1 MPEDEGLDP
10 QDNARRVA
18 ALRKETDALGGSITA
33 AFASG
38 VVQGKRFEDVLK
50 GIGLRISEFGLKL
63 AMKPFENA
71 ISGLFS
77 NLSQPTGKPGEA
89 GGTGLGDLLGNLL
102 KFEKGG
108 VVGAPTYF
116 AAGGSLG
123 VMGEAGPEA
132 VLPLARGADGSLGVR
147 AGEGGRATAVTVNIT
162 TPDVE
167 GFRRSEAQVAA
178 ALARAVARGGRAG

>member
-1 MPEDEGLDP
+1 MQDDDALDMRET
-10 QDNARRVA
+10 ARSIA
-18 ALRKETDALGGSITA
+18 DLRKETDALSRSITG

-38 VVQGKRFEDVLK
+38 IVQGKRFEDVLK
-50 GIGLRISEFGLKL
+50 GIGLRMSEFGLKL
-63 AMKPFENA
+63 ALKPLENA
-71 ISGLFS
+71 FSGMFS
-77 NLSQPTGKPGEA
+77 KPAETTGGPGA
-89 GGTGLGDLLGNLL
+89 GLGDLFGNLL

-108 VVGAPTYF
+108 VIGAPTYF

-123 VMGEAGPEA
+123 LMGEAGPEA
-132 VLPLARGADGSLGVR
+132 ILPLARGADGSLGVR
-147 AGEGGRATAVTVNIT
+147 AGEGGRATAVTINIT